1 MKNIE
6 IQVTGLTPLL
16 MNAFKGD
23 DNNGSSKSSAA
34 KDYGTPLQ
42 QAQEKLYIG
51 TDGETLVIPQPNIFS
66 CIIEGGKFFK
76 NGKSKVTTMKTSLI
90 PSCVF
95 FHDIEY
101 PLEYNGVV
109 GVWTTAL
116 PDPSCWSVDSR
127 PIRNPSTGGR
137 IMRHRPIIHDWRFTF
152 AVTLDT
158 DEMAVSLFRDIVDAA
173 GSKIGLGDF
182 RPGCK
187 GSFGRWKVTSWVV
200 TDEEEEQEVDE
211 EEELL
216 EV

>member
-1 MKNIE
+1 MKNIK

-137 IMRHRPIIHDWRFTF
+137 IMRHRPIIHHWRFTF